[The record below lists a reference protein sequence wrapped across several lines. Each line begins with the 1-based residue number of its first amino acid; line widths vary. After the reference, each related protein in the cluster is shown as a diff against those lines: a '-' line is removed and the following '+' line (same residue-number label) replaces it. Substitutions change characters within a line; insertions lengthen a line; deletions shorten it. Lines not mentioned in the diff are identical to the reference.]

1 MGSGEAQDELVELA
15 GEVVDRMD
23 VDIVAAPGRCRNS
36 CASAPPYVVGADG
49 HARVVVV
56 GTARGRCWLSWA
68 SQSEE
73 V

>member
-1 MGSGEAQDELVELA
+1 MELA

-23 VDIVAAPGRCRNS
+23 VDIIAAPGRCRNS
-36 CASAPPYVVGADG
+36 CASAPPCVVGADG

-56 GTARGRCWLSWA
+56 AGTARDRCRLSWA